1 MTILYTDSPDPEL
14 RGVVCDRC
22 QITLLES
29 VDLGEVLHV
38 RLHAGYGS
46 AWGDGNLV
54 ELELCDACTH
64 AMLAPYARVTASA
77 ELLPGNLGL
86 SLDRRHRLPRSGSR
100 ALRGLL
106 RERPPALPSA
116 GLRGVRAWARYW
128 LGRGVIPLR
137 LCLQPL
143 QAAWAALANRMATEE
158 SILRADYWDS
168 TDDR

>member
-22 QITLLES
+22 QTTLLES

-54 ELELCDACTH
+54 ELELCDACAH
-64 AMLAPYARVTASA
+64 ALLAPYARITASA
-77 ELLPGNLGL
+77 ELLPGHLGL
-86 SLDRRHRLPRSGSR
+86 SLDRRHRLPRTGNR
-100 ALRGLL
+100 ALCGLL
-106 RERPPALPSA
+106 QERPPALPSV
-116 GLRGVRAWARYW
+116 GLRGGRAWARYW
-128 LGRGVIPLR
+128 LGRGIIPLR
-137 LCLQPL
+137 LCLHPL

-168 TDDR
+168 TDER

>member
-1 MTILYTDSPDPEL
+1 MAILYTDSLDPEL

-22 QITLLES
+22 QTTLLES

-46 AWGDGNLV
+46 AWGDVNLV
-54 ELELCDACTH
+54 ELELCDACVH
-64 AMLAPYARVTASA
+64 VLLAPYARVTASA
-77 ELLPGNLGL
+77 ELLPGHLGL
-86 SLDRRHRLPRSGSR
+86 SLDRRRRLPWSGSR
-100 ALRGLL
+100 ALRGFL
-106 RERPPALPSA
+106 RERPPALPSG
-116 GLRGVRAWARYW
+116 GLHGGRAWARYW
-128 LGRGVIPLR
+128 LGRGIIPQR

-143 QAAWAALANRMATEE
+143 QAAWAALTSRWDTEE